1 MAAHLA
7 LAPAGQ
13 LPLFGNGDLVWDADF
28 ADLVRHRLGPN
39 SFVDHQPGW
48 LSGSDELF
56 RALVERAPW
65 RQHRRPMFER
75 IVDEPRLTAWYGN
88 DDPWPHPCLQAMAAA
103 LAPHYQADL
112 VTLGLNLYRD
122 GRDSVAWHGD
132 RVARHIPEPIIAIVS
147 LGSPRPFLLRPKP
160 GAGGSPRGRGRSRSF
175 SLGWGD
181 LLVMGGRCQQEWDHS
196 VPKQASA
203 APRISVTFRQ
213 LNERLDGLIALRAP
227 IEAADEGKALLD

>member
-13 LPLFGNGDLVWDADF
+13 LPLFGNGDLGWDDAF
-28 ADLVRHRLGPN
+28 ADLVRHRLGPS

-56 RALVERAPW
+56 EALACVAPW

-75 IVDEPRLTAWYGN
+75 MVDEPRLTAWYGSEHA
-88 DDPWPHPCLQAMAAA
+88 WPHHCLRTMAGA
-103 LAPHYQADL
+103 LSRRYDAEL

-132 RVARHIPEPIIAIVS
+132 RVARHIPEPVIAIVS
-147 LGSPRPFLLRPKP
+147 LGSPRPFLLRPK
-160 GAGGSPRGRGRSRSF
+160 RGGRSRSF

-213 LNERLDGLIALRAP
+213 LNERVDGLLALRVP
-227 IEAADEGKALLD
+227 LREAADEGQAVFD